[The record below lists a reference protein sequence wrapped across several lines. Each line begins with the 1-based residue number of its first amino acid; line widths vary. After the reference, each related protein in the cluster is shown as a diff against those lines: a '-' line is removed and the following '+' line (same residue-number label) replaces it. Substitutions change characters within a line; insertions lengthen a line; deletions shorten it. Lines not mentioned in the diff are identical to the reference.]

1 MTCRCVTAVVVVV
14 VVVQF
19 LRFVRQIGEGS
30 VTVEDRAGKQLA
42 DKAQAREAQNWASSF
57 TQVRAL
63 TNLTKEGMCS
73 PWPSEL
79 MLFSENSSV

>member
-1 MTCRCVTAVVVVV
+1 MYTTSCRCVTATVVVVV
-14 VVVQF
+14 IIVQF

-30 VTVEDRAGKQLA
+30 VTVEDRAGKQLT

-63 TNLTKEGMCS
+63 TS
-73 PWPSEL
+73 PYNKGLGSLQPS
-79 MLFSENSSV
+79 